1 MFRRFFAD
9 ALASSGAL
17 VAIDPARAEPGEVEI
32 GWTFLSRI
40 YGSGPT
46 SAAIKSLMVGHAL
59 IQFDRVIF
67 IVGEGNVRSR
77 RAMEKIAGQLT
88 KPNTAPIWSAGGF
101 VMLSTRLTV
110 PVSPAAIL
118 LVSAPVAEPQQT
130 MPPPVNTATRPRT
143 HPRSQVG

>member
-32 GWTFLSRI
+32 GWTFLSSI

-110 PVSPAAIL
+110 PVSPAVLL